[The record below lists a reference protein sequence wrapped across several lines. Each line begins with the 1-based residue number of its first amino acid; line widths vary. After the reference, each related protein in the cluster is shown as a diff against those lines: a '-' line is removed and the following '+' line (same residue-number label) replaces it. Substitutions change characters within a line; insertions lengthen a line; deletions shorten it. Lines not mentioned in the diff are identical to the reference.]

1 MHLNWVLVASK
12 MLNVVSK
19 MLPRLPR
26 LRDVACY
33 VSTFWR
39 FILLA
44 LLTLLLTL
52 NPVSTFAQTSPTS
65 RNDKAPV
72 VLDGRVLLQVRSL
85 NNNFTAENR
94 ARQINEALAQAV
106 SSPNPVSIEVN
117 QEEGRTTILS
127 QPGSHHLLTV
137 TEGDLL
143 PEFTAYRQAQIWR
156 DILERALVQAQFERS
171 PAYVRQAL
179 GFVLGAIL
187 IAIAIHVGLLFLGK
201 WASHR
206 LRVWLGQPTSSFH
219 AWEDPAQFMVR
230 LARLG
235 LQGGLWLAIA
245 YYVTDL
251 FPASRIWRYELF
263 DFIAKVFGILNAPV
277 ISLGSSKYSALE
289 LLLLLGL
296 TIGLWFAVSS
306 LTKLFKSYV
315 LAHTGAEPRLQEVIT
330 ILTQYILTFLGFIVL
345 LQIWGLDVGSLTILA
360 SVLGVGIGFGVQN
373 IANNFISGIIITFE
387 RPIQIGDFVKVGEL
401 LGTVE
406 RIGARSTEICT
417 LDQVTIIVPNSRF
430 LETEVINWS
439 HGNPIS
445 RLRIPVGVAYGS
457 DIDKVKTAL
466 LEAVKNHPEV
476 LLQPPPQVWFQ
487 GFGESS
493 LDFDL
498 LVWTGEP
505 KKQFK
510 VKSDLNYR
518 IEACMRHYDIEIPFP
533 QRDLHLRS
541 PQLEEIFN
549 LLLYR
554 DASTSSPRSIEPTNG
569 DQSDHTPISQPQDS
583 LTVATEISGAVSRTI
598 TPAKTLTETE
608 LEALVAAMRGADGV
622 EIKDRRDRGNL
633 YPQCFIGAEAVEW
646 LAQRIQGSRQEA
658 IGIGQMLIDSGIIHH
673 VMDDYPFQDNY
684 SFYRFYS

>member
-1 MHLNWVLVASK
+1 
-12 MLNVVSK
+12 MLPQ
-19 MLPRLPR
+19 LPRLP
-26 LRDVACY
+26 LRR
-33 VSTFWR
+33 WR

-52 NPVSTFAQTSPTS
+52 NPFPSVAQTSPT
-65 RNDKAPV
+65 NHNNKAPI

-85 NNNFTAENR
+85 NNNYTAENR
-94 ARQINEALAQAV
+94 AKRINDILAQAV
-106 SSPNPVSIEVN
+106 QSSQPVSVEVN
-117 QEEGRTTILS
+117 QTEDQTTLTIPSLPES
-127 QPGSHHLLTV
+127 DHLLTV
-137 TEGDLL
+137 TDKDVL
-143 PEFTAYRQAQIWR
+143 PELTALQQARIWQR
-156 DILERALVQAQFERS
+156 ILERAFVQAQFERS
-171 PAYVRQAL
+171 PAYIRQAL

-187 IAIAIHVGLLFLGK
+187 VAIAIHVGLLFLGK
-201 WASHR
+201 WVSHR

-230 LARLG
+230 LAQLG
-235 LQGGLWLAIA
+235 LQGGLWIAIA

-263 DFIAKVFGILNAPV
+263 DFIAKVFDILNAPV

-296 TIGLWFAVSS
+296 TVGLWFAVSS

-330 ILTQYILTFLGFIVL
+330 VLTQYVLTFLGLIVL

-387 RPIQIGDFVKVGEL
+387 RPIQIGDFVKVGDL

-457 DIDKVKTAL
+457 DIDKVQTAL

-518 IEACMRHYDIEIPFP
+518 IEACLRHHTIEIPFP

-541 PQLEEIFN
+541 PKLDEIFN

-569 DQSDHTPISQPQDS
+569 DQSNPTPLSQPQDS
-583 LTVATEISGAVSRTI
+583 LAATTEISGSVSRTI

-608 LEALVAAMRGADGV
+608 IEALVAAMRGVDGV
-622 EIKDRRDRGNL
+622 EIKDRRYRGNL

-646 LAQRIQGSRQEA
+646 LAQRTQGSRQEA
-658 IGIGQMLIDSGIIHH
+658 IRIGQILIDSGIIHH
-673 VMDDYPFQDNY
+673 VIDDYPFQDDY
-684 SFYRFYS
+684 SFYRFYRDNRLV

>member
-1 MHLNWVLVASK
+1 MTNKKL
-12 MLNVVSK
+12 
-19 MLPRLPR
+19 
-26 LRDVACY
+26 
-33 VSTFWR
+33 R

-52 NPVSTFAQTSPTS
+52 NPFPSFAQTSPTNY
-65 RNDKAPV
+65 NDKAPI

-85 NNNFTAENR
+85 NNNYTAENR
-94 ARQINEALAQAV
+94 ANRINDILAQAV
-106 SSPNPVSIEVN
+106 QSAQPVSVEVK
-117 QEEGRTTILS
+117 QTEDQTTLIIPSLPES
-127 QPGSHHLLTV
+127 DHLLTITDKDV
-137 TEGDLL
+137 L
-143 PEFTAYRQAQIWR
+143 PELTALQQARIWQG
-156 DILERALVQAQFERS
+156 ILERAFVQAQFERS
-171 PAYVRQAL
+171 PSYIRQAL
-179 GFVLGAIL
+179 GFALGAIL
-187 IAIAIHVGLLFLGK
+187 VAIAIHLGLLFLGK
-201 WASHR
+201 WVSHR
-206 LRVWLGQPTSSFH
+206 LRVWMGQPTSSFH
-219 AWEDPAQFMVR
+219 AWEDPAQFLVR
-230 LARLG
+230 LARWG
-235 LQGGLWLAIA
+235 LQGGLWIAIA

-251 FPASRIWRYELF
+251 FPVSRIWRYKLF
-263 DFIAKVFGILNAPV
+263 DFIAKVFDILNAPL
-277 ISLGSSKYSALE
+277 ISLGSSKYSVLE
-289 LLLLLGL
+289 LSLLLGL

-315 LAHTGAEPRLQEVIT
+315 LAHTGAEPRVQDIIT
-330 ILTQYILTFLGFIVL
+330 VLTQYVLTFLGLIVL

-387 RPIQIGDFVKVGEL
+387 RPIQIGDFVKVGDL

-430 LETEVINWS
+430 LESEVINWS

-457 DIDKVKTAL
+457 NIENVKTAL

-487 GFGESS
+487 GFGDSS

-518 IEACMRHYDIEIPFP
+518 IEACLRHYDIEIPFP

-549 LLLYR
+549 RLIYR
-554 DASTSSPRSIEPTNG
+554 DGSTPSPRTIEPTNG
-569 DQSDHTPISQPQDS
+569 NQFHHASPAQPQDS
-583 LTVATEISGAVSRTI
+583 LAATTEMSGSGSQIMTS
-598 TPAKTLTETE
+598 AKTLTETE
-608 LEALVAAMRGADGV
+608 VEALVAAMRGADGV
-622 EIKDRRDRGNL
+622 EIKDRRYRGNV
-633 YPQCFIGAEAVEW
+633 YPKCFIGAEAVEW
-646 LAQRIQGSRQEA
+646 LAQRIQKTRQEA
-658 IGIGQMLIDSGIIHH
+658 ICMGQLLIERGIIHH
-673 VMDDYPFQDNY
+673 VIDDYPFQDDY
-684 SFYRFYS
+684 SFYRFYRDDF